1 MDGVGG
7 KLSLF
12 WENRKE
18 LECAITLD
26 AYDMLQQE
34 TPDPGML
41 AQQAANACE
50 RKIENLFCRELT
62 ERHMRNH
69 KERSCGFLIFLGLI
83 FINNWADDNTFKQ
96 PIGLNTIFPVNGV
109 NNLINS
115 ISAGS
120 DI

>member
-1 MDGVGG
+1 
-7 KLSLF
+7 
-12 WENRKE
+12 
-18 LECAITLD
+18 
-26 AYDMLQQE
+26 MLQQE

-62 ERHMRNH
+62 ERHMRNQ
-69 KERSCGFLIFLGLI
+69 IFLGLI